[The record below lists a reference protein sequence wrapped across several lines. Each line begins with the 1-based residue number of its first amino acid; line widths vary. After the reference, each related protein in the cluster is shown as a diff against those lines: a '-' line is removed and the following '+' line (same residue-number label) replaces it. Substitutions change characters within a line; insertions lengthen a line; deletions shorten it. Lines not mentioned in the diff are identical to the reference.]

1 MVFLES
7 FVLEKPIITTK
18 VSDYEEVERRGL
30 IAEKSEDGIYEKMKI
45 FIENGF
51 KNEKKFDAD
60 LYNEN
65 IIKTIERLF

>member
-18 VSDYEEVERRGL
+18 VSDYEEVEGRGL
-30 IAEKSEDGIYEKMKI
+30 IAEKSEEDIYEKMRS

-51 KNEKKFDAD
+51 KIEKKFDAD

-65 IIKTIERLF
+65 IIKTIEQLF